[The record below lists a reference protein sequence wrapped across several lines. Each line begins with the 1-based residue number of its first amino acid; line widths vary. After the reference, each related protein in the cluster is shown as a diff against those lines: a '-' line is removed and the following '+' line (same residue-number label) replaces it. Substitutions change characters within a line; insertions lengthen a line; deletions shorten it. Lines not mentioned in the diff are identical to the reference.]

1 MTIDTFGIAPNGD
14 EASLY
19 NIESPSGLGMSL
31 TDWGATIVSVRQPDR
46 LGNIDQ
52 ITLGF
57 SNAASYL
64 SEKGYLGATCG
75 RFANRIAKGRFTLEG
90 QKYELVCNDGQ
101 NHLHGGDVGFNAR
114 LWQAEPYVEGD
125 LQGVSFSYVSPDAE
139 EGYPGELNVRANHAL
154 DESGRLTMEFLAES
168 DKSTI
173 INLTNHSYWN
183 LAGVRSNSILNH
195 RLLFHA
201 SHYLPVDETA
211 IPTGE
216 IKPVENSPFDF
227 RSEKVIGQNISEVP
241 GGYDH
246 CMVIDGEDGEIKTAL
261 SLTDPES
268 GRRLTLHT
276 DRPGVQFYTG
286 NFLTGTPFPE
296 NSGLCLE
303 PQDFPDAPNKPR
315 FPSTVLKARE
325 LYHHRSFIDFS
336 AEPRR

>member
-1 MTIDTFGIAPNGD
+1 MRTNTFGIAPNGI

-19 NIESPSGLGMSL
+19 SIESPSGLSMSL

-46 LGNIDQ
+46 QGNIDQ

-64 SEKGYLGATCG
+64 SKQGYLGATCG

-90 QKYELVCNDGQ
+90 QIYELARNDGQ

-125 LQGVSFSYVSPDAE
+125 LQGVLFRYVSSDTE
-139 EGYPGELNVRANHAL
+139 EGYPGELNVRANYAL
-154 DESGRLTMEFLAES
+154 DGSGRLTMEFLAET
-168 DKSTI
+168 DKTTI
-173 INLTNHSYWN
+173 VNLTNHSYWN
-183 LAGVRSNSILNH
+183 LAGIRSGSILNH
-195 RLLFHA
+195 HLVFHS

-216 IKPVENSPFDF
+216 IKSVEGSPFDF
-227 RSEKVIGQNISEVP
+227 RNEKVIGQDIAKVL

-246 CMVIDGEDGEIKTAL
+246 CMMIDGKCGEIRNAV
-261 SLTDPES
+261 SLADPVS

-286 NFLTGTPFPE
+286 NFLAGTPFPKY
-296 NSGLCLE
+296 SGLCLE
-303 PQDFPDAPNKPR
+303 PQGFPDAPNKPQ
-315 FPSTVLKARE
+315 FPSTVLRAGE
-325 LYHHRSFIDFS
+325 VYHHRSFIDFS
-336 AEPRR
+336 TG